1 MKLFE
6 SFRLGNLTLK
16 NRLVMAPMTR
26 SRAPGNLPNELM
38 AEYYAQRSGA
48 GLIITEGTSPSLNG
62 LGYAR
67 IPGLFNSAQI
77 EGWKKTTTAV
87 HAKDSR
93 IFVQLM
99 HTGRASHP
107 ANMPAGAKI
116 VAPSAI
122 ALTGQIWTDSQG
134 MQPYP
139 VPSAMTK
146 EEIQTAIREYAHSA
160 ECAIQAGF
168 DGVELHSANGYLMNQ
183 FLHPFANQRTDEYG
197 GSDEK
202 RMRFVLEVARETVKR
217 IGGNRVGIRISPN
230 GQFNDLGPYPGAEK
244 FYGTLAQELA
254 KIGLVYIHVVDH
266 QAMGAPEVGVSVKK
280 AIREGFRGT
289 YILSGG
295 YTAERA
301 ERDLAQGLGEL
312 VAFGRPFI
320 PNPDLDVKL
329 KKNLPLRAP
338 NFDTFYTPGP
348 AGYTDYPTG

>member
-6 SFRLGNLTLK
+6 SVRLGNITLK
-16 NRLVMAPMTR
+16 NRLAMAPMTR
-26 SRAPGNLPNELM
+26 SRAPGHVPNELM
-38 AEYYAQRSGA
+38 AEYYEQRSGA
-48 GLIITEGTSPSLNG
+48 GLIITEGTSPSMNG

-67 IPGLFNSAQI
+67 IPGLFNSAHV
-77 EGWKKTTTAV
+77 EGWKKTTSAV

-93 IFVQLM
+93 IFIQLM

-107 ANMPAGAKI
+107 ANMPAGSKI
-116 VAPSAI
+116 LAPSAI
-122 ALTGQIWTDSQG
+122 GLSGQIWTDEHG

-139 VPSAMTK
+139 VPSAMTT
-146 EEIQTAIREYAHSA
+146 EEIQTAVREYGESA
-160 ECAIQAGF
+160 EFAIQAGF
-168 DGVELHSANGYLMNQ
+168 DGIELHSANGYLLNQ
-183 FLHPFANQRTDEYG
+183 FLHPNANTRTDQYG
-197 GSDEK
+197 GSAEN
-202 RMRFVLEVARETVKR
+202 RMRFVLEVARETAKR
-217 IGGNRVGIRISPN
+217 IGGHRVGIRLSPN
-230 GQFNDLGPYPGAEK
+230 GQFNDLAPYPGAEK
-244 FYGTLAQELA
+244 FYGDLASELS

-266 QAMGAPEVGVSVKK
+266 SAMGSPEVGASVKK
-280 AIREGFRGT
+280 AIRDHFRGV

-295 YTAERA
+295 YTAETA
-301 ERDLAQGLGEL
+301 ERDLAHGLGEI